1 MKVSKMGDVNRYV
14 ALLRAINVGKRQIKM
29 DVLAKI
35 FRDAG
40 LDDVKTVIASGNV
53 VFTSAEDDLD
63 RLEASIEVAI
73 LKSVGF
79 EVDVMLRSHARFQE
93 LLALNPFPAEL
104 DGDTNTYV
112 TFLKRLPETGASRPY
127 QNVEERYSIVLV
139 DGADVFCMASMLPT
153 GVRGDFGKYLN
164 KTFGKLHTTR
174 NWNTV
179 VKLAAM

>member
-1 MKVSKMGDVNRYV
+1 MKSDGNRHV

-29 DVLAKI
+29 DLLAKM

-40 LDDVKTVIASGNV
+40 LDDVRTLIASGNV
-53 VFTSAEDDLD
+53 IFTSPDDD
-63 RLEASIEVAI
+63 HERLEALIESAI
-73 LKSVGF
+73 QKAVGF
-79 EVDVMLRSHARFQE
+79 EVDVMLRSHSRFQE
-93 LLALNPFPAEL
+93 LVKLNPFPADL

-112 TFLKRLPETGASRPY
+112 TFLKRIPEAGAALPYR
-127 QNVEERYSIVLV
+127 NLEERYSIVLV

-153 GVRGDFGKYLN
+153 GIRGDFGKYLT

-179 VKLAAM
+179 VKLASL